1 MISIDFESLTLSEI
15 IRLQNQLSACVARRF
30 EKSLAIIFSDIV
42 GSTAYFQRYGDQ
54 AGRQIHQQHLD
65 LLTANLEGSD
75 GRIVDT
81 AGDGALLAFTR
92 IEDATEFSI
101 RSHRAHWLANRST
114 LPEHR
119 WQTRTC
125 IHWGPTL
132 TDGTTVTGDTV
143 NLCAKIAATAPA
155 EEIILTSQALSEL
168 PKQYRTACHT
178 LDSILLL
185 GLPGTFEVF
194 QLHWRDSREI
204 PRYLVIMET
213 GQKIAIPDKSVI
225 SCGRFSDQTSGNSND
240 IILALPNPLL
250 SQRISRWHFELR
262 SEADQLFLRAV
273 SDKSTVVNGVT
284 LLKGE
289 QAAIENGA
297 RVQLSGV
304 MTLTFEP
311 EQLQS
316 APQDLTLF
324 PHYPSN
330 DNPH

>member
-1 MISIDFESLTLSEI
+1 MSIDFESLTLREI
-15 IRLQNQLSACVARRF
+15 IRLQNQLSTCLARRF
-30 EKSLAIIFSDIV
+30 EKWLAIIFSDIV

-65 LLTANLEGSD
+65 LLAANLEGSD

-101 RSHRAHWLANRST
+101 RFHRARWHAYRST

-132 TDGTTVTGDTV
+132 TDGTTVAGDTV
-143 NLCAKIAATAPA
+143 NLCAKLAATAHP
-155 EEIILTSQALSEL
+155 EQILMTSQAVSEL
-168 PKQYRTACHT
+168 PKQYRPACQPV
-178 LDSILLL
+178 DSIQLL
-185 GLPGTFEVF
+185 GLPGTFETF
-194 QLHWRDSREI
+194 QLHWRDPREM
-204 PRYLVIMET
+204 PRYLVILET
-213 GQKIAIPDKSVI
+213 GQQIAIPDKSVI

-240 IILALPNPLL
+240 IILALPDPLL

-262 SEADQLFLRAV
+262 SEDDQLFLRAV
-273 SDKSTVVNGVT
+273 SDKPTVVNGIN
-284 LLKGE
+284 LQKGE
-289 QAAIENGA
+289 KATIENGA

-311 EQLQS
+311 ERVQS
-316 APQDLTLF
+316 APQDLTL
-324 PHYPSN
+324 PHHQSL
-330 DNPH
+330 

>member
-1 MISIDFESLTLSEI
+1 MMSIDFECLTLREI
-15 IRLQNQLSACVARRF
+15 IRLQNQLSSCLARRF

-65 LLTANLEGSD
+65 LLAANLEGSD

-101 RSHRAHWLANRST
+101 RFHRAHWHADRAT

-143 NLCAKIAATAPA
+143 NLCAKLVATACA
-155 EEIILTSQALSEL
+155 EEILLTSQAVSEL
-168 PKQYRTACHT
+168 PKQYRTACHPV
-178 LDSILLL
+178 DSIQLL
-185 GLPGTFEVF
+185 GLQGTFEAF
-194 QLHWRDSREI
+194 ELYWRDPREI
-204 PRYLVIMET
+204 PRYLVILET
-213 GQKIAIPDKSVI
+213 GQQIAIPDKSVI
-225 SCGRFSDQTSGNSND
+225 SCGRFSDQTSGISND
-240 IILALPNPLL
+240 IILALPDPLL

-273 SDKSTVVNGVT
+273 SEKPTVVNGIN
-284 LLKGE
+284 LRKGE
-289 QAAIENGA
+289 QVAIENGA

-311 EQLQS
+311 EQVQP
-316 APQDLTLF
+316 APQDLTL
-324 PHYPSN
+324 PQHQSL
-330 DNPH
+330 

>member
-1 MISIDFESLTLSEI
+1 MSIDFESLTLREI
-15 IRLQNQLSACVARRF
+15 IRLQNQLSTCLARRF

-42 GSTAYFQRYGDQ
+42 GSTAYFQRYGNQ

-65 LLTANLEGSD
+65 LLAASLEGSE

-92 IEDATEFSI
+92 MEDATEFSI
-101 RSHRAHWLANRST
+101 RFLRAHWHTDRSA

-132 TDGTTVTGDTV
+132 TDGATVTGDTV
-143 NLCAKIAATAPA
+143 NLCAKLAATGQPG
-155 EEIILTSQALSEL
+155 EILMTFQAMSEL
-168 PKQYRTACHT
+168 PKQYRTACHPV
-178 LDSILLL
+178 DSIQLL

-194 QLHWRDSREI
+194 QLHWRDPREML
-204 PRYLVIMET
+204 RYLVILET
-213 GQKIAIPDKSVI
+213 GQKIAIPNKSVI

-240 IILALPNPLL
+240 IILALPDPLL

-262 SEADQLFLRAV
+262 YEADQLFFRAV
-273 SDKSTVVNGVT
+273 SDKPTVVDGIN
-284 LLKGE
+284 LRKGE
-289 QAAIENGA
+289 QVVIENGA

-311 EQLQS
+311 EQVQPP
-316 APQDLTLF
+316 PQDLTL
-324 PHYPSN
+324 PHHQPRERQSK
-330 DNPH
+330 

>member
-1 MISIDFESLTLSEI
+1 MSIDFESLTLREI
-15 IRLQNQLSACVARRF
+15 IRLQNQLSTCLARRF
-30 EKSLAIIFSDIV
+30 EKWLAIIFSDIV

-65 LLTANLEGSD
+65 LLAANLEGSD

-101 RSHRAHWLANRST
+101 RFHRARWHAYRAT

-132 TDGTTVTGDTV
+132 TDGTTVAGDTV
-143 NLCAKIAATAPA
+143 NLCAKLAATAHP
-155 EEIILTSQALSEL
+155 EEILMTSQAVSEL
-168 PKQYRTACHT
+168 PKQYRTACQPV
-178 LDSILLL
+178 DSIQLL
-185 GLPGTFEVF
+185 GLPGTFEAF
-194 QLHWRDSREI
+194 QLRWRDPREI
-204 PRYLVIMET
+204 PRFLVILET
-213 GQKIAIPDKSVI
+213 GQQIPIPDKSVI

-240 IILALPNPLL
+240 IILALPDPLL

-262 SEADQLFLRAV
+262 SEGDQLFLRAV
-273 SDKSTVVNGVT
+273 SDKPTVVNGIN

-289 QAAIENGA
+289 KATIENGA

-311 EQLQS
+311 ERVQS
-316 APQDLTLF
+316 APQDLTL
-324 PHYPSN
+324 PHHQSL
-330 DNPH
+330 

>member
-1 MISIDFESLTLSEI
+1 MMSIDFESLTLREI
-15 IRLQNQLSACVARRF
+15 IRLQNQLSTCLARRF

-42 GSTAYFQRYGDQ
+42 GSTAYFQRYGNQ

-65 LLTANLEGSD
+65 LLAANLEGSE

-92 IEDATEFSI
+92 MEDATEFSI
-101 RSHRAHWLANRST
+101 RFHRAHWHTDRSA

-143 NLCAKIAATAPA
+143 NLCAKLAATGHP
-155 EEIILTSQALSEL
+155 EEILMTFQAMSEL
-168 PKQYRTACHT
+168 PKQYRTACHPA
-178 LDSILLL
+178 DSIQLL

-194 QLHWRDSREI
+194 QLHWRDPREM
-204 PRYLVIMET
+204 PRYLVILET
-213 GQKIAIPDKSVI
+213 GQKIAIPNKSVI

-240 IILALPNPLL
+240 IILALPDPLQ

-262 SEADQLFLRAV
+262 PEADQLFLRAV
-273 SDKSTVVNGVT
+273 SDKPTVVNGIN
-284 LLKGE
+284 LRKGE
-289 QAAIENGA
+289 QVVVENGA
-297 RVQLSGV
+297 RVQLSEV

-311 EQLQS
+311 EQAQS
-316 APQDLTLF
+316 TPQDLTL
-324 PHYPSN
+324 PHNQSL
-330 DNPH
+330 